1 MKVFLQY
8 GDKRILSYETDF
20 DPGFGHLM
28 VVFGCLL
35 DMIKMENPDEV
46 GIKVD
51 YVKELRGKR

>member
-51 YVKELRGKR
+51 YVKE